1 MSMYIPFRGPFVLSL
16 VIFLSS
22 FAFAQDRIVLRV
34 SNWAD
39 YRELA
44 PEEEIVNE
52 FMRLHPNVEV
62 QLEPITTTDYQQK
75 ILTGIVSGSPPD
87 VFLLDSGIMPVF
99 INKGVLLNLLPII
112 RKQQIDLSQYFPNVL
127 AIALRKNESGDS
139 ALYALPKDFTPLVMY
154 YNKKAFKQEHLSYPS
169 AGWTWDEYLSLSR
182 KLTKDFDGDGKPDQ
196 FGTIFVNFSYY
207 WIQYVWQLGADVLSP
222 DGSRAARYF
231 NSPKAEQALQH
242 LINLRTNY
250 HVAPD
255 IGAHAQVRQTGI
267 ATGLFTSGKI
277 AMIVSGHWAL
287 QQYKP
292 YIESGQIDIGVAPLP
307 VLPGGNKAN
316 VMYES
321 GYAVPVSTKHPELAV
336 ELAAFLTGEYAN
348 RARSKTLLA
357 IPSVKT
363 VAEEQARADP
373 YGLEQVFYSE
383 VSYCRQPWG
392 SIVER
397 FNEIEQFLNDAVDDV
412 MLNGR
417 NIHEAF
423 TDYAA
428 RIDAQLEQIHAVG
441 VLKFE
446 PLQGNPEVLR
456 FLFGVIGITLV
467 AAITG
472 IVISKRK
479 ERRSTLHGFTFLL
492 PSALHLVIFLF
503 TPILFA
509 FYLSFHRW
517 DIIVP
522 QKPFVGLQNFAEMF
536 SDSLFYNALKNTFL
550 FSLSVP
556 VTMAFALLLAVLL
569 NRKFRG
575 VNLLRALYFL
585 PSVSSLIAIAII
597 WTWIYN
603 PQFGLANHLFAFLGI
618 PPQPWLSSTSTALFS
633 VMIMAIWIG
642 LGYQMVI
649 FLAGL
654 QAIPNE
660 LYEAS
665 RIDGANTWQRFRRV
679 TLPLLR
685 PTTFFILITSFIGSF
700 QVFSSIYIMTSG
712 GPVRS
717 TDVLVYHI
725 YQNAWMNL
733 RMGYASAMSLVLFVI
748 IMIATWVQ
756 FRLMGREVEYG

>member
-1 MSMYIPFRGPFVLSL
+1 
-16 VIFLSS
+16 
-22 FAFAQDRIVLRV
+22 
-34 SNWAD
+34 
-39 YRELA
+39 
-44 PEEEIVNE
+44 
-52 FMRLHPNVEV
+52 
-62 QLEPITTTDYQQK
+62 
-75 ILTGIVSGSPPD
+75 
-87 VFLLDSGIMPVF
+87 
-99 INKGVLLNLLPII
+99 
-112 RKQQIDLSQYFPNVL
+112 
-127 AIALRKNESGDS
+127 
-139 ALYALPKDFTPLVMY
+139 
-154 YNKKAFKQEHLSYPS
+154 
-169 AGWTWDEYLSLSR
+169 YL
-182 KLTKDFDGDGKPDQ
+182 
-196 FGTIFVNFSYY
+196 
-207 WIQYVWQLGADVLSP
+207 
-222 DGSRAARYF
+222 
-231 NSPKAEQALQH
+231 
-242 LINLRTNY
+242 
-250 HVAPD
+250 VAPD
-255 IGAHAQVRQTGI
+255 IGAHAPVRQTGM

-287 QQYKP
+287 QQYRP

-357 IPSVKT
+357 IPSVKS
-363 VAEEQARADP
+363 VAEEQAKADP
-373 YGLEQVFYSE
+373 YGLEQVFYGE

-423 TDYAA
+423 TGYAA
-428 RIDAQLEQIHAVG
+428 RIDAQLEQIHSVG

-446 PLQGNPEVLR
+446 PLKGNPEVLR

-479 ERRSTLHGFTFLL
+479 ERRSTLHGFAFLL
-492 PSALHLVIFLF
+492 PSALHLTIFLF

-536 SDSLFYNALKNTFL
+536 SDSFFYNALKNTFL
-550 FSLSVP
+550 FTLSVP

-575 VNLLRALYFL
+575 VNILRALYFL

-603 PQFGLANHLFAFLGI
+603 PQFGFANYLLSFFGI
-618 PPQPWLSSTSTALFS
+618 ASQPWLSSTSTALIS
-633 VMIMAIWIG
+633 VMIMSVWIG

-654 QAIPNE
+654 QGIPNE

-665 RIDGANTWQRFRRV
+665 LIDGANTWQRFRRV

-685 PTTFFILITSFIGSF
+685 PTTFFILVTSFIGSF

-756 FRLMGREVEYG
+756 FRLMGREVEYA